1 MERVT
6 VTRALDADPDAVRDL
21 ITDVEP
27 FMRAGG
33 FDAVRLDGDR
43 LELEN
48 TVGLFEVELVLD
60 VVDDADAVLAY
71 EQRDGIFESMRTGY
85 SVEERGDG
93 ATVTAT
99 TTFEAVDL
107 PVVGKVLDAT
117 VVKRQ
122 RRTELEEQFDYLE
135 AQLTG

>member
-1 MERVT
+1 M
-6 VTRALDADPDAVRDL
+6 TRTLDADPDAVREL
-21 ITDVEP
+21 IADVEP

-33 FDAVRLDGDR
+33 FDAVRVDGDR

-71 EQRDGIFESMRTGY
+71 EQRDGIFESMRTAY
-85 SVEERGDG
+85 RVEDGPDG

-122 RRTELEEQFDYLE
+122 RRKELEEQFDYLE
-135 AQLTG
+135 RQLSG

>member
-1 MERVT
+1 M
-6 VTRALDADPDAVRDL
+6 TRTLDADPDAVRDL
-21 ITDVEP
+21 IGDVEP

-33 FDAVRLDGDR
+33 FDAVRVDGDR

-60 VVDDADAVLAY
+60 VVDADAVLAY
-71 EQRDGIFESMRTGY
+71 EQRDGIFESMRTAY
-85 SVEERGDG
+85 RVEDGPGG

-122 RRTELEEQFDYLE
+122 RRKELEEQFDYLDR
-135 AQLTG
+135 QLSG

>member
-6 VTRALDADPDAVRDL
+6 VARTLDADPDAVRDL
-21 ITDVEP
+21 IADVEP

-33 FDAVRLDGDR
+33 FDAVRVDGDR

-48 TVGLFEVELVLD
+48 TVGLFEVELVREI
-60 VVDDADAVLAY
+60 VDDADAILAS
-71 EQRDGIFESMRTGY
+71 EQRDGIFESMRTDY
-85 SVEERGDG
+85 RVEETGDG

-107 PVVGKVLDAT
+107 PVVGTVLDAT

-122 RRTELEEQFDYLE
+122 RRKELEEQFDYLE